1 MVLERPRHVDMTE
14 FRPWHRVPM
23 TMWVLAALV
32 AAAIHLGCVALAL
45 SYMERTPDDEVGSPA
60 VEIGVELLAPHAD
73 TLDLPPGPD
82 VEASIASPPTVDQ
95 TQSAERTDLPRA
107 LPVETEDPDRLVA
120 PVETE
125 KPKPDDPSAPAV
137 PTTPSVES
145 AAVEATAPPSSE
157 MIAESTRSVTPVQ
170 GIGVSA
176 QRARATWQKELIAH
190 FNRHKRYPVNRSAQT
205 AEILVGFELDE
216 AGRVLSSSIVQG
228 SGDAAFDEA
237 ALAMIRRSD
246 PVPTPPM
253 AVVQGGLNFTLPV
266 IFRARHGG

>member
-1 MVLERPRHVDMTE
+1 MTE
-14 FRPWHRVPM
+14 FRPWHKVSM
-23 TMWVLAALV
+23 SMWVLAALA

-45 SYMERTPDDEVGSPA
+45 SVMERTPDDEVGAPA
-60 VEIGVELLAPHAD
+60 VEIGIELLAPHAD
-73 TLDLPPGPD
+73 TPDLPPGPD

-107 LPVETEDPDRLVA
+107 VPVETEDPDRVVA

-145 AAVEATAPPSSE
+145 AAVEATAPPSTE
-157 MIAESTRSVTPVQ
+157 MIAESTRSITTVQ

-176 QRARATWQKELIAH
+176 QRARATWQRELIAH
-190 FNRHKRYPVNRSAQT
+190 FNRHKRYPANRSART

-216 AGRVLSSSIVQG
+216 TGRVLSSSIVQG

-246 PVPTPPM
+246 PVPTPPI
-253 AVVQGGLNFTLPV
+253 AIVEGGLSFTLPV
-266 IFRARHGG
+266 IFRASHGG